1 MLCPYELT
9 WYLLMCFSLL
19 SAVIFL
25 FIKTEVQSSSAS
37 LESTPLLRESVST
50 LQLLFYRS
58 ESTYPFQ
65 NKKKNY

>member
-9 WYLLMCFSLL
+9 WNLFVYFSLL

-50 LQLLFYRS
+50 LQLFFYSS
-58 ESTYPFQ
+58 ESAYPF
-65 NKKKNY
+65 KKKKFS

>member
-9 WYLLMCFSLL
+9 WYLLVYFSLL

-37 LESTPLLRESVST
+37 LESTPLLRENVST
-50 LQLLFYRS
+50 LQLLFYSS
-58 ESTYPFQ
+58 ENTYPF
-65 NKKKNY
+65 